1 MSDKDMAY
9 GGVVQ
14 GLGFVLL
21 LPHAA
26 EDAKNMRLAVGQMLV
41 HLAAAAHAAE
51 RNWQVGSTI
60 GGRRREA
67 RHG

>member
-1 MSDKDMAY
+1 MAWSR
-9 GGVVQ
+9 VQ

-26 EDAKNMRLAVGQMLV
+26 EDAKNMRLAAEAVGEMLV
-41 HLAAAAHAAE
+41 QIAAFAHAPE
-51 RNWQVGSTI
+51 RNWQVG
-60 GGRRREA
+60 GRWQAAREA